1 MNLEVIG
8 KDLNPSEMVKGRIE
22 NKLSKIEKRLGEN
35 LFIRVRLE
43 AVPNQKFSCGIHFQS
58 SGQDYSANSVSDD
71 LIKAADEAIDKI
83 SRQVSKAQQRPGSL
97 RKGGNSIR
105 QATV

>member
-1 MNLEVIG
+1 
-8 KDLNPSEMVKGRIE
+8 
-22 NKLSKIEKRLGEN
+22 
-35 LFIRVRLE
+35 
-43 AVPNQKFSCGIHFQS
+43 
-58 SGQDYSANSVSDD
+58 

-97 RKGGNSIR
+97 KKGGNSIR

>member
-8 KDLNPSEMVKGRIE
+8 KDLTPSKMLKGRIE
-22 NKLSKIEKRLGEN
+22 TKLSKIEKRLGQN

-43 AVPNQKFSCGIHFQS
+43 NVSAQEFSCGIHFQS
-58 SGQDYSANSVSDD
+58 SGQDYSANSMSDD
-71 LIKAADEAIDKI
+71 LVKAADEAIDKI
-83 SRQVSKAQQRPGSL
+83 ERQVGKAQHRPEAF

-105 QATV
+105 ESLL